1 MKKIEAVIQPFKLDE
16 VKQSLEDAGVGGMT
30 VLEVRG
36 RGSREEAALLY
47 RGHES
52 QSWPTA
58 KMKIEVVVGDREL
71 QEVLA
76 AIRQAAWTGRS
87 GDGMIFVSDVVEAIR
102 IRNDQR
108 DEAAV

>member
-16 VKQSLEDAGVGGMT
+16 VKQALEDTGVGGMT

-36 RGSREEAALLY
+36 RGSREEASLLY
-47 RGHES
+47 RGTES
-52 QSWPTA
+52 MAWPTA
-58 KMKIEVVVGDREL
+58 KLKIEVVVGDREL
-71 QEVLA
+71 DEVLT

-87 GDGMIFVSDVVEAIR
+87 GDGMMFVSEVVEAIR

>member
-16 VKQSLEDAGVGGMT
+16 VRQSLVDAGVSGMT

-36 RGSREEAALLY
+36 RGSQHETGLLY
-47 RGHES
+47 RGVES
-52 QSWPTA
+52 ETWPTA
-58 KMKIEVVVGDREL
+58 KLKIEVVVGDRDL
-71 QEVLA
+71 AEVLA

-87 GDGMIFVSDVVEAIR
+87 GDGKIFVSDVVEAIR